1 MKLQRINFL
10 CKMKN
15 CPRKILWMPQRLR
28 PFPAVSAIFV
38 IHQIM
43 LYLFLISKEI
53 KSKSIFL
60 HFYQDCLGNE
70 TSEPEKSTPIAV
82 GSVRKK

>member
-1 MKLQRINFL
+1 
-10 CKMKN
+10 
-15 CPRKILWMPQRLR
+15 MPQRLR

-38 IHQIM
+38 IHQVISF
-43 LYLFLISKEI
+43 LFLISKEI

-70 TSEPEKSTPIAV
+70 TSEPEKSTPIAER
-82 GSVRKK
+82 SVRKKITNKKHLLRFKYLSVFLTHQ